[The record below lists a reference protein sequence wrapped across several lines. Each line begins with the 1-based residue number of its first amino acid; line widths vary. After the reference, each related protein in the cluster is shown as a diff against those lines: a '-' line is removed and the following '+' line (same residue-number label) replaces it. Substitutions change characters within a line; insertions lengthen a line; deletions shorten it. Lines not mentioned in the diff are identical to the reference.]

1 MRHTVDQLTSYP
13 LKDTFTLNIFCCVVI
28 HESQWQI
35 CRSFLTSDTCVYCEL
50 CSKLSLPF
58 CLQIICKTECVLS
71 TFAILP
77 LPTVPYIFCRN
88 GRRCNIW
95 TRPSIKL
102 CNIWILPAGRISR
115 EPLPSFWTP
124 RGSEAES
131 GQSWGV
137 LKINKIVV
145 KKI

>member
-1 MRHTVDQLTSYP
+1 M
-13 LKDTFTLNIFCCVVI
+13 
-28 HESQWQI
+28 
-35 CRSFLTSDTCVYCEL
+35 
-50 CSKLSLPF
+50 PF
-58 CLQIICKTECVLS
+58 CLRIICKTECVLS

-137 LKINKIVV
+137 LKINNIVV
-145 KKI
+145 TKNLKTFLLTIKSYAPSGKLYFYLHNRMISVDQLSRNHVTRRDTN